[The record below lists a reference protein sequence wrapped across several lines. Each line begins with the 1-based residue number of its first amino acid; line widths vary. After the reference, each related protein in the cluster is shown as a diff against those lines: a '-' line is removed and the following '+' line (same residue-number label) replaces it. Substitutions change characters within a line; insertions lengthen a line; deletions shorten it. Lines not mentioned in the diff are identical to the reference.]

1 MHTPVLQTELY
12 TFPFSI
18 IKEIKHFLV
27 MTLLILTII
36 SWLSIDIAIMGALML
51 VTF

>member
-1 MHTPVLQTELY
+1 
-12 TFPFSI
+12 
-18 IKEIKHFLV
+18 

-51 VTF
+51 QGHILNLKD